1 MFIPLLLLSSFSP
14 DEFTKTVLP
23 RYFKATK
30 FSSFTR
36 KLYRWGFRQVNRG
49 IGPED
54 PIVFGNEFFQRDAE
68 ELMTQ
73 MKSVTAASSKKNDKE
88 AHLRT
93 LQTIYGSSGLPGPT
107 AFPSATSI
115 AGQKRSLDSD
125 ANNDMTAKRQQLMLM
140 EQLMQQK
147 AVMAASALGGPRF
160 GGLNMNLSNA
170 LRAGAGAN
178 AFASPFGNLAQLQA
192 LQQQQGVGLPQASAQ
207 LPNTQGAANGS
218 NPQTTADIINAAISA
233 LRHG

>member
-1 MFIPLLLLSSFSP
+1 
-14 DEFTKTVLP
+14 
-23 RYFKATK
+23 
-30 FSSFTR
+30 
-36 KLYRWGFRQVNRG
+36 
-49 IGPED
+49 
-54 PIVFGNEFFQRDAE
+54 
-68 ELMTQ
+68 

-107 AFPSATSI
+107 AVPSATSI

-147 AVMAASALGGPRF
+147 AMMAASALGGPRF
-160 GGLNMNLSNA
+160 GGLNMNL
-170 LRAGAGAN
+170 
-178 AFASPFGNLAQLQA
+178 FASPFGNLAQLQA